1 MARGWAERGY
11 QARCLDISV
20 DRSFDDL
27 RRQYEQAVPAYD
39 AAAFNALVA
48 RDAPWDDVLALMRDR
63 APHDFLIYW
72 SSGDL
77 RPMMNLAGDSRH
89 CVEYLMGN
97 HTTAERM
104 FRHDPAVMLYAPLRT
119 AITDHPDGGA
129 RFLIEQPSHAFGSL
143 GVDAIHEVG
152 LELDREVA
160 ALLTHLEVPVP
171 AGLSN

>member
-1 MARGWAERGY
+1 MGRGWAERGY
-11 QARCLDISV
+11 QARRLDISI
-20 DRSFDDL
+20 DRSFEEF

-48 RDAPWDDVLALMRDR
+48 RNAPWDDVLALMRDR
-63 APHDFLIYW
+63 APHAFLIYW

-77 RPMMNLAGDSRH
+77 RPMMNLAGDPRH

-119 AITDHPDGGA
+119 LISDGPDGGA
-129 RFLIEQPSHAFGSL
+129 RFVIEQPSHAFGSF

-171 AGLSN
+171 AGLSD

>member
-1 MARGWAERGY
+1 MAGGWAERGY
-11 QARCLDISV
+11 RARCLDISV

-27 RRQYEQAVPAYD
+27 RRQYEQAVPAYA

-48 RDAPWDDVLALMRDR
+48 RSAPWDDVLALMRDR

-77 RPMMNLAGDSRH
+77 RPMMNLAGDTRH

-119 AITDHPDGGA
+119 AITDQPDGGA

-152 LELDREVA
+152 LELDSEVA

>member
-1 MARGWAERGY
+1 MERGWAERRY
-11 QARCLDISV
+11 QARCLDISI
-20 DRSFDDL
+20 DRSFDDF

-48 RDAPWDDVLALMRDR
+48 RNAPWDDVLALMRDS
-63 APHDFLIYW
+63 APHAFLIYW

-77 RPMMNLAGDSRH
+77 RPMMNLAGDPRH

-104 FRHDPAVMLYAPLRT
+104 FRYDPTVMLYAPLRT
-119 AITDHPDGGA
+119 LISDRSDGGA
-129 RFLIEQPSHAFGSL
+129 RFVIEQPSHAFGSL

-160 ALLTHLEVPVP
+160 ALLAYLEVPVP
-171 AGLSN
+171 AGLSD

>member
-1 MARGWAERGY
+1 MGRGWAERGY

-20 DRSFDDL
+20 DRSFDDF

-48 RDAPWDDVLALMRDR
+48 RNAPWDDVLALMRDS
-63 APHDFLIYW
+63 APHAFLIYW

-77 RPMMNLAGDSRH
+77 RPMMNLAGDPSH

-119 AITDHPDGGA
+119 LISEGPDGGA
-129 RFLIEQPSHAFGSL
+129 RFIIEQPSHPFGSF
-143 GVDAIHEVG
+143 GVNAIHEVG
-152 LELDREVA
+152 RDLDREVA

-171 AGLSN
+171 AGLSD